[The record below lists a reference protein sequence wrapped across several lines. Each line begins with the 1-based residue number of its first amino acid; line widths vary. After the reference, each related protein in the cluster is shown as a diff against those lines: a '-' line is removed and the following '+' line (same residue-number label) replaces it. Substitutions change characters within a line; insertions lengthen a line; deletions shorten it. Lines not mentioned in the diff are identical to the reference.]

1 MIKNIK
7 DNLTNIVVVIGLVA
21 SIGAGFSKFAKMEE
35 QVNVLRQ
42 ASKTMDVISVKVVEK
57 NSENID
63 SNIFT
68 LNDHQTSIAILKREI
83 KLLKLNIAEIKE
95 SNKNPLN

>member
-1 MIKNIK
+1 MVKNIK